1 MPEQIV
7 VNNEEPRIAIID
19 NKRAENFAD
28 VKQTQ
33 LYFMDVLKFLD
44 SLPKEPIFDLV
55 VTSPPYNI
63 GKEYEKQMPLEE
75 YVRWQ
80 KKIID
85 RIYIR
90 LKDTGSI
97 CWQVGNYVENGSI
110 TPLDIE
116 LAPIF
121 KKLNMQLRNRIIWHF
136 GHGLHNQT
144 RFSGRYEVVMWYTKT
159 DSFFFSQIHIWIND
173 NPILIK
179 WVWWLLYLC
188 GTGFCIQN
196 NVCSTTIRKCF
207 FNIEQIFIYF

>member
-7 VNNEEPRIAIID
+7 INNEEPTIAIIE
-19 NKRAENFAD
+19 NKRTENFAN
-28 VKQTQ
+28 VNMTQ

-63 GKEYEKQMPLEE
+63 GKEYEKQMPLDE

-80 KKIID
+80 KRIID

-121 KKLNMQLRNRIIWHF
+121 KKLNINNISRIKSTIKKT
-136 GHGLHNQT
+136 ND
-144 RFSGRYEVVMWYTKT
+144 FSIG
-159 DSFFFSQIHIWIND
+159 
-173 NPILIK
+173 
-179 WVWWLLYLC
+179 
-188 GTGFCIQN
+188 
-196 NVCSTTIRKCF
+196 
-207 FNIEQIFIYF
+207 

>member
-1 MPEQIV
+1 M
-7 VNNEEPRIAIID
+7 
-19 NKRAENFAD
+19 
-28 VKQTQ
+28 
-33 LYFMDVLKFLD
+33 D

-63 GKEYEKQMPLEE
+63 GKEYETQMPLDE

-121 KKLNMQLRNRIIWHF
+121 KKLNMQLRNRIF
-136 GHGLHNQT
+136 GILDT
-144 RFSGRYEVVMWYTKT
+144 DCITKLVLVG
-159 DSFFFSQIHIWIND
+159 DMKS
-173 NPILIK
+173 
-179 WVWWLLYLC
+179 LC
-188 GTGFCIQN
+188 GIQKR
-196 NVCSTTIRKCF
+196 TTTLLTLIP
-207 FNIEQIFIYF
+207 

>member
-1 MPEQIV
+1 MKKKKKLRVKVIDKKQIPEM
-7 VNNEEPRIAIID
+7 EPER
-19 NKRAENFAD
+19 
-28 VKQTQ
+28 QY
-33 LYFMDVLKFLD
+33 YFMDVLKFLD

-121 KKLNMQLRNRIIWHF
+121 KKLNIQKML
-136 GHGLHNQT
+136 
-144 RFSGRYEVVMWYTKT
+144 KT
-159 DSFFFSQIHIWIND
+159 SIN
-173 NPILIK
+173 
-179 WVWWLLYLC
+179 
-188 GTGFCIQN
+188 G
-196 NVCSTTIRKCF
+196 
-207 FNIEQIFIYF
+207 